1 MKKIYLDYAAST
13 PVDKEVLNEMMPY
26 FSEKFGNPSSI
37 HQIGQEATEAID
49 KARQQVA
56 DFLHCKTNEIIF
68 TSGATESNNLAIKG
82 LLRATQAENPH
93 IITSAIEHHCVL
105 NSCQIAQ
112 EDKIADVSFVK
123 VSKEGII
130 DPEDIKNAI
139 KKDTILVSIMYGNN
153 EVGTIQPIAEIGK
166 MIKEMNKDRE
176 SNKLPKIYFHTD
188 AVQAINYL
196 DCNVELLGVDLLS
209 LSGHKIHGPKGI
221 GVLYVKN
228 GTKIR
233 STQQGGEQEY
243 NLRAGT
249 HNVPGIIGIGK
260 AISLVLKNKGKTEEI
275 KKLRDYMISEILKNI
290 PNSRLNGSKEFR
302 LPHNIN
308 ISFKGVEGESLLM
321 MLDQEGISVSTGS
334 ACSSAS
340 LAPSHVLSAMEVPPE
355 IAHASIRFT
364 LGKDTTKD
372 DIDYTLKILIEKVKK
387 LREISGM

>member
-13 PVDKEVLNEMMPY
+13 PVDKKVLNEMMPY
-26 FSEKFGNPSSI
+26 FSEKFGNPSSV
-37 HQIGQEATEAID
+37 HQFGQEVMEAVD
-49 KARQQVA
+49 KARSQVA
-56 DFLHCKTNEIIF
+56 DFLHCSTSEVIF
-68 TSGATESNNLAIKG
+68 TSGATESNNLTIKG
-82 LLRATQAENPH
+82 VIKATQIENPH

-105 NSCQIAQ
+105 NSCETAQ
-112 EDKIADVSFVK
+112 KDKIADISFIK
-123 VSKEGII
+123 VNKEGII
-130 DPEDIKNAI
+130 DPENIKNAI
-139 KKDTILVSIMYGNN
+139 RKDTILVSIMYGNN

-166 MIKEMNKDRE
+166 MIKEINKDRE
-176 SNKLPKIYFHTD
+176 NDKLSKIYFHTD

-196 DCNVELLGVDLLS
+196 NCNVELLGVDLLS

-221 GVLYVKN
+221 GVLYVKR

-249 HNVPGIIGIGK
+249 HNVPGIVGIGK
-260 AISLVLKNKGKTEEI
+260 AISLISENKEKINEI
-275 KKLRDYMISEILKNI
+275 KKLRDHMINEILKNI
-290 PNSRLNGSKEFR
+290 PDSRLNGSKEFR

-308 ISFKGVEGESLLM
+308 FSFKGVEGESLLM
-321 MLDQEGISVSTGS
+321 MLDQEGIAVSTGS

-340 LAPSHVLSAMEVPPE
+340 LAPSHVLSAMGISPE

-364 LGKDTTKD
+364 LGKDTTKE
-372 DIDYTLKILIEKVKK
+372 DIDHTLKVLAEKVKK